1 MRPYTFFIT
10 GIAGLIGML
19 LVSSSV
25 SLLQKIVVLLLLFS
39 SYGVNQVINDLI
51 GMKEDK
57 INAPNRPSVSGE
69 LNRKKAIILTLCIF
83 FIGAVLT
90 YFFNPYALIIYFLGY
105 IANFIYEYLKR
116 MPLIGNLWFGL
127 MISLTTIY
135 GALAITN
142 LTLFDV
148 FANLNLLYT
157 ILLITISSST
167 LCYFTYFKDSFG
179 DRKEKINTLAVVLP
193 LKYFKYINFIMS
205 LIPFLILII
214 LFYSNLWSLKV
225 NNTFLVLILI
235 AFILMQYTSVL
246 YSKKNINYK
255 KSLELNFESI
265 VLFQASI
272 IALVNPTLSII
283 LAVFSFLIIKVIY
296 NQMYKKE
303 LY

>member
-1 MRPYTFFIT
+1 
-10 GIAGLIGML
+10 
-19 LVSSSV
+19 
-25 SLLQKIVVLLLLFS
+25 
-39 SYGVNQVINDLI
+39 
-51 GMKEDK
+51 
-57 INAPNRPSVSGE
+57 
-69 LNRKKAIILTLCIF
+69 
-83 FIGAVLT
+83 
-90 YFFNPYALIIYFLGY
+90 
-105 IANFIYEYLKR
+105 
-116 MPLIGNLWFGL
+116 
-127 MISLTTIY
+127 
-135 GALAITN
+135 
-142 LTLFDV
+142 
-148 FANLNLLYT
+148 
-157 ILLITISSST
+157 
-167 LCYFTYFKDSFG
+167 
-179 DRKEKINTLAVVLP
+179 
-193 LKYFKYINFIMS
+193 MS

-283 LAVFSFLIIKVIY
+283 LSIFSFLIIKVIY